1 MVPGAVAVPSLTGT
15 RRLAGAKEGKGLSR
29 QTDRL
34 FVGFCGI
41 FPTTSAPLALLLAR
55 ISVQSQGCTAGNG
68 ASTRAAISPSRSTPC
83 PSPRAYFNLSQ
94 LA

>member
-1 MVPGAVAVPSLTGT
+1 MVA
-15 RRLAGAKEGKGLSR
+15 RRSKGGEGLEPTDR
-29 QTDRL
+29 ETDRL
-34 FVGFCGI
+34 FVGFSGI
-41 FPTTSAPLALLLAR
+41 FSTTSAPLALLLAW

-68 ASTRAAISPSRSTPC
+68 ASTRPVISPSRSMLC